1 MNSSSFSLA
10 NFTNVLAGGGTLMG
24 VCAVI
29 FGALAV
35 AYALCF
41 RRARISL
48 TRTGLSIE
56 PSPQRADSADS
67 PVLHSQSRPAVQV
80 AEVQPPIASVP
91 KRAPRKSKSPSALSA
106 EPSQAGAD
114 TASTGH

>member
-1 MNSSSFSLA
+1 
-10 NFTNVLAGGGTLMG
+10 MG
-24 VCAVI
+24 VVAVVV
-29 FGALAV
+29 GALAV
-35 AYALCF
+35 VYALCF

-67 PVLHSQSRPAVQV
+67 PVLQSQSRPAVQV
-80 AEVQPPIASVP
+80 PEVPPPVLPVP

-106 EPSQAGAD
+106 EASQ
-114 TASTGH
+114 TAAATVSTGL